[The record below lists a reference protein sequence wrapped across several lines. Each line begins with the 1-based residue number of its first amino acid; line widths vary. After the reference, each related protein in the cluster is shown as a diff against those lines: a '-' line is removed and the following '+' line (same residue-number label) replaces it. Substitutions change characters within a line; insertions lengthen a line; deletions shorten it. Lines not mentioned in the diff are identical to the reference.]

1 MADFKN
7 LLVWR
12 KAHALSLNVHRTTS
26 SIRGLG
32 AVSLRSQMVRAAMSV
47 AANIVEGSA
56 RKSDAD
62 FARFV
67 KIALAST
74 TELEYHLIVGRDSR
88 LLTKSDFHS
97 LSAQT
102 IEVRRMLYGLLRR
115 LELAVAAPEKSTS
128 SKLPAVS

>member
-1 MADFKN
+1 
-7 LLVWR
+7 
-12 KAHALSLNVHRTTS
+12 
-26 SIRGLG
+26 
-32 AVSLRSQMVRAAMSV
+32 MVRSAMSI

-56 RKSDAD
+56 RKSDPE

-74 TELEYHLIVGRDSR
+74 SELEYHLIVGRDSNV
-88 LLTKSDFHS
+88 LAKSDFHS

-115 LELAVAAPEKSTS
+115 LENPAPPNEKSTS